1 MNEHRF
7 LMRLFCRYED
17 PDNSVADLKVE
28 LCVDDEWQ
36 VFDLNDHSSG
46 FLIFVFAVFNCQHMY
61 MRLNCAERGLMLE
74 SATGAIDVAAGEDWI
89 MRKLHVHFD
98 ARLKSGS
105 PVDDDVIYIVERMR
119 QCPVSVNLKDIADSK
134 TEIHLD

>member
-7 LMRLFCRYED
+7 LMRLISRYKD
-17 PDNSVADLKVE
+17 PDNSIADLKVE

-36 VFDLNDHSSG
+36 VFELNEQSSG
-46 FLIFVFAVFNCQHMY
+46 FLIFVYAMFNCQHMY

-74 SATGAIDVAAGEDWI
+74 SASGAIEVMAGEDWI

-105 PVDDDVIYIVERMR
+105 PVADDATYIIERMQ
-119 QCPVSVNLKDIADSK
+119 QCPVSINLKDVADSK
-134 TEIHLD
+134 TELFLE